1 MPTAIG
7 SWRLAA
13 RFARRELRGGLKG
26 FRIFLACLA
35 LGVAAIA
42 GVGSLAAGLAA
53 GLAADGRALLGGD
66 IELRLVH
73 RAANPGERAWLA
85 ARGRVSE
92 TAQMRAMARAVDGD
106 APTLIELKAV
116 DRAYPLYGAV
126 DLLPAMPLAVALEP
140 RDGLWGAAVEESLLR
155 RLDLKLGDSIRVGEG
170 RFELRAII
178 AREPDRATEGLTLG
192 PRVLV
197 DAGGLS
203 TTGLIVPGSLVH
215 YHYRVALPP
224 GADAA
229 AAAAAAADQH
239 KDTGWRVRD
248 WRNGNPGLRQFI
260 DRIGIFLVLIGL
272 ASLLVGGV
280 GVANAVRSYLDGKVP
295 VIATLK
301 CLGAP
306 GSFVFQVYLTQVLLL
321 AIGGIAAGLVVGA
334 ALPMGLAG
342 LLSGVLPIPFRAGL
356 YAWPLALAA
365 GYGLLVGLAFALW
378 PLARA
383 REVMPAALFRDLVA
397 PVRRWPRPGY
407 VAATIAAFVALAVI
421 AIATTDERRFAVWF
435 VVGAVASFV
444 AFGALAA
451 AVAAVTRRLRRP
463 KRPYLRLA
471 LANLYRP
478 GSATASVM
486 LSLGLGLALLATVA
500 LIQGNL
506 TAQVRERLPEQ
517 APAFFFVDI
526 QPDQVGEFG
535 RIAAELPG
543 VGTIKRVPSL
553 RGRIVEVNGI
563 PADQAPVTPEQRW
576 VLRGDRGLTYS
587 ARLPENS
594 RLVVGDW
601 WPENYQGPPLVSLEA
616 GAAHGLGLNLGDRIT
631 VNVLGRDIEARIA
644 SLRQVEWGSLDLNF
658 VLVFSPGLLEAA
670 PHTFIATVMAEAGAE
685 DLLLRAIT
693 DRFPNIT
700 AIRIRDVL
708 QQVNGL
714 LEDIGRAVRA
724 ATGVTL
730 LAGVLVLGG
739 AIIAGH
745 RRRVREAVLLKVL
758 GATRTDVLKAYVVE
772 YALIGGVTA
781 VVAAAIGWTAAWL
794 VLTQVMGAAWIAL
807 PATLVG
813 TVAVGVLLTLA
824 VGLAGTWRALSQRPA
839 PVLRQL

>member
-1 MPTAIG
+1 MGSAIA
-7 SWRLAA
+7 SWRLAG
-13 RFARRELRGGLKG
+13 RIARRELRGGLKG

-73 RAANPGERAWLA
+73 RTASPGEQAWLA

-92 TAQMRAMARAVDGD
+92 TTQMRAMARVADGD
-106 APTLIELKAV
+106 ARTLIELKAV
-116 DRAYPLYGAV
+116 DGSYPLYGAV
-126 DLLPAMPLAVALEP
+126 QLAPDAPLATTLEA
-140 RDGLWGAAVEESLLR
+140 RDGLWGAAVEEGLLR
-155 RLDLKLGDSIRVGEG
+155 RLGLKLGDAVRIGDG
-170 RFELRAII
+170 RFELRAVIL
-178 AREPDRATEGLTLG
+178 REPDRATEGLTLG
-192 PRVLV
+192 PRVLI
-197 DAGGLS
+197 AA
-203 TTGLIVPGSLVH
+203 TGLPATGLVTPGSLVH

-224 GADAA
+224 GTDAA
-229 AAAAAAADQH
+229 AVAAAAADQH

-260 DRIGIFLVLIGL
+260 DRMGIFLVLIGL
-272 ASLLVGGV
+272 AALLVGGV

-301 CLGAP
+301 CLGAS
-306 GSFVFQVYLTQVLLL
+306 GGFVFQVYLLQVLVL
-321 AIGGIAAGLVVGA
+321 ALGGIAAGLMAGAVLPVG
-334 ALPMGLAG
+334 LTG
-342 LLSGVLPIPFRAGL
+342 LLGSVLPIPFRAGL
-356 YAWPLALAA
+356 YAWPLVLAA
-365 GYGLLVGLAFALW
+365 TYGLLVGLAFALW

-383 REVMPAALFRDLVA
+383 RDVMPAALFRDLVA
-397 PVRRWPRPGY
+397 PGRRWPRRGY
-407 VAATIAAFVALAVI
+407 IVATVAAFAALAVI
-421 AIATTDERRFAVWF
+421 AVATTDERRFAIWF
-435 VVGAVASFV
+435 VAGAAGSFA

-451 AVAAVTRRLRRP
+451 AVAGTARRLRRP
-463 KRPYLRLA
+463 RRPYLRLA

-506 TAQVRERLPEQ
+506 TAQVQERLPEH

-526 QPDQVGEFG
+526 QSDQVAEFD
-535 RIAAELPG
+535 RIAATLPG
-543 VGTIKRVPSL
+543 VGAVKRVPSL
-553 RGRIVEVNGI
+553 RGRIVAVNGI
-563 PADQAPVTPEQRW
+563 PADQVSVTPEQRW
-576 VLRGDRGLTYS
+576 VLRGDRGVTYA
-587 ARLPENS
+587 ARLPDNS
-594 RLVVGDW
+594 RLVAGDW
-601 WPENYQGPPLVSLEA
+601 WPEDYRGPQLVSLEA
-616 GAAHGLGLNLGDRIT
+616 GAAHGLGLGIGDAIT

-658 VLVFSPGLLEAA
+658 VLVFSPGALSAA
-670 PHTFIATVMAEAGAE
+670 PHTFIATVMAESGAE
-685 DLLLRAIT
+685 DPLLRAVT
-693 DRFPNIT
+693 DRFANIT
-700 AIRIRDVL
+700 AIRVRDVL

-730 LAGVLVLGG
+730 LAGILVLGG
-739 AIIAGH
+739 AIVAGH

-758 GATRTDVLKAYVVE
+758 GAARFDVLKAYLVE
-772 YALIGGVTA
+772 YVLIGGVTA
-781 VVAAAIGWTAAWL
+781 ILAAAIGWIGAWL
-794 VLTQVMGAAWIAL
+794 VLTQVMGATWVPL
-807 PATLVG
+807 PATLAG

-839 PVLRQL
+839 PVLRQP

>member
-1 MPTAIG
+1 MVG

-13 RFARRELRGGLKG
+13 RFAQRELRGGLKG

-73 RAANPGERAWLA
+73 REANPDERAWLA
-85 ARGRVSE
+85 ARGRISE
-92 TAQMRAMARAVDGD
+92 TAQMRSMARDADGD
-106 APTLIELKAV
+106 ARTLIELKAV

-126 DLLPAMPLAVALEP
+126 ALAPEMPLAAALES
-140 RDGLWGAAVEESLLR
+140 RDGLWGAAVEEGLLR
-155 RLDLKLGDSIRVGEG
+155 RLGLELGDAIRVGEG
-170 RFELRAII
+170 RFELRATIV
-178 AREPDRATEGLTLG
+178 REPDRATEGLTLG

-197 DAGGLS
+197 AAGGLS

-224 GADAA
+224 GTDAAVAA
-229 AAAAAAADQH
+229 AAAAEQH

-272 ASLLVGGV
+272 AALLVGGV

-301 CLGAP
+301 CLGAS
-306 GSFVFQVYLTQVLLL
+306 GSFVFKVYLIQVLLL
-321 AIGGIAAGLVVGA
+321 AVGGIAVGLAAGA

-342 LLSGVLPIPFRAGL
+342 LLGSVLPIPFRAGV
-356 YAWPLALAA
+356 YPWPLALAA

-397 PVRRWPRPGY
+397 PARRWPRPGY
-407 VAATIAAFVALAVI
+407 VVATIAAFVALAVI

-435 VVGAVASFV
+435 VVGAAGSFV

-451 AVAAVTRRLRRP
+451 AVAAITRRLQRP
-463 KRPYLRLA
+463 RLPYLRLA

-526 QPDQVGEFG
+526 QPDQVAEFG
-535 RIAAELPG
+535 RIAEELPG
-543 VGTIKRVPSL
+543 VGAVKRVPSL
-553 RGRIVEVNGI
+553 RGRIVEVNGV

-594 RLVVGDW
+594 RLVAGDW
-601 WPENYQGPPLVSLEA
+601 WPENYRGPPLVSLEA
-616 GAAHGLGLNLGDRIT
+616 GAAHGLGLNLGDSIT

-670 PHTFIATVMAEAGAE
+670 PHTFIATVMAEASAE
-685 DLLLRAIT
+685 DPLLRAVT

-739 AIIAGH
+739 AIVAGH

-758 GATRTDVLKAYVVE
+758 GATRLDVLKAYIVE

-781 VVAAAIGWTAAWL
+781 VLAAAIGWGAAWL
-794 VLTQVMGAAWIAL
+794 VLTQVMGTAWIAL